1 MGAKKE
7 AWLKENADGSLTI
20 TLSKPLEVNGAQLQE
35 LTMREPT
42 VDDQVASNEVRG
54 SDVVKETTLFANLCE
69 IPPNDLRRLKLR
81 DYMRLQAAFGNF
93 ID

>member
-7 AWLKENADGSLTI
+7 AWLKDGEDGALVI
-20 TLSKPLEVNGAQLQE
+20 TLSKPLEVNGVQLHE

-42 VDDQVASNEVRG
+42 LDDQVASNEARG
-54 SDVVKETTLFANLCE
+54 SDVVKEITLFANLCTV
-69 IPPNDLRRLKLR
+69 PAADLRRLKLR
-81 DYMRLQAAFGNF
+81 DYMRLQAAYGNF